1 MPRQSNFRPAV
12 VEALED
18 RVVLSRGGVVAQAAQ
33 GMVEAAGKHA
43 KAPTGPAILALGDS
57 YTDEYMLYRPER
69 AAARNWVE
77 LLSTRGFSFGAF
89 TRASRGEPRNQ
100 GFALNFARS
109 DSTTAVLRNAQV
121 PLAARAARAGAAN
134 LAVVFSG
141 ANDYLLFLRGAAAL
155 GVGAS
160 PEALAV
166 LGVIE
171 AQATANITTSVQTL
185 LASSPRLRLVVATVP
200 DFSLLPVVRLAALVD
215 PNAQALLTAASA
227 SLSRYN
233 DAIRG
238 LAAASDRVALA
249 DLAALGR
256 QLAASPPVV
265 PVGGQPINLL
275 GVGDDFRNF
284 FTADGIHLGTV
295 GQGFVANSFLGAANA
310 EFGTRFALLSEPTII
325 RLARNARRIPR

>member
-1 MPRQSNFRPAV
+1 MRRRSNFRPAV

-18 RVVLSRGGVVAQAAQ
+18 RVVLSRVGVVAQAAR
-33 GMVEAAGKHA
+33 GMVEAAGNHEKSTA
-43 KAPTGPAILALGDS
+43 GTAILALGDS
-57 YTDEYMLYRPER
+57 YTDEYLFYRPER

-77 LLSTRGFSFGAF
+77 LLSTRGFTFGAF
-89 TRASRGEPRNQ
+89 TRANRGEPRNQ

-134 LAVVFSG
+134 LGVVFSG

-166 LGVIE
+166 LGAIE
-171 AQATANITTSVQTL
+171 AQATANITSSVQTL

-200 DFSLLPVVRLAALVD
+200 DVGLLPVVRLAALVD

-227 SLSRYN
+227 SLARYN

-249 DLAALGR
+249 DLEAQGQ
-256 QLAASPPVV
+256 QLAASPPIV
-265 PVGGQPINLL
+265 PVGGEPINLL
-275 GVGDDFRNF
+275 GVGDDFHNF

-295 GQGFVANSFLGAANA
+295 GQGFIANAFLNASNA
-310 EFGTRFALLSEPTII
+310 EFGTRFAPLSEPTII